1 MRESALVWTG
11 NSDLNGQPIA
21 VFARVGANRKVKGK
35 VKARQ
40 VLALSVVPMVT
51 VSKVRAADHG
61 QSAIKLGTTYRHS
74 LIDGAI
80 DSVCDD
86 TCAHKGRRNGETL
99 PKARCYAQYNAQS
112 VSEPIT
118 TIRKAGPAIKARP
131 NALRNHLRAHRFQ
144 SGDKYRLM
152 VVGSTGAIPAAVVDN
167 MLSTFA
173 DFGMQPL
180 AYVEN
185 WRDRP
190 DLCETHMASCYTLE
204 DLADARAEG
213 WRGFYSPAAE
223 QLGNVL
229 PEGATLCPGSVYR
242 KYAGLKIMSCA
253 DCGLCDGAGKGLSIV
268 SPRHGNGDASRV
280 QSLVRKGVLGRLIY
294 TAKGKVIGAY
304 AAA

>member
-1 MRESALVWTG
+1 MRESTLIWTG
-11 NSDLNGQPIA
+11 NSELNGQPIA

-51 VSKVRAADHG
+51 IAKVRAADHG

-74 LIDGAI
+74 LINGAI
-80 DSVCDD
+80 DSVCDNA
-86 TCAHKGRRNGETL
+86 CEHKGNA
-99 PKARCYAQYNAQS
+99 KCYAQYNAQS

-173 DFGMQPL
+173 DFGMQSL

-204 DLADARAEG
+204 DLAEAKAAG

-223 QLGNVL
+223 TLGNTL

-268 SPRHGNGDASRV
+268 SPRHGNGDAGRV